1 MKQRMT
7 NKRRWPAVEMVVRAD
22 GRVLSVSGLERRGMV
37 WSGGDG
43 YRLESRRGGDVIEVG
58 LGRSDGRAM
67 AVESVEVRFTLPFLH
82 FSKVILPDGGREY
95 IFRDRALF
103 LRSQVTQVTAAN
115 DGHPFAALTDQTGSR
130 TWAFGPLTFWRESTC
145 QCVDPQLSARKAM
158 RGGHDLLTLAFRLP
172 TAGWRYGTVAEV
184 RERFFCSEREET
196 WFHAL
201 RRYAARV
208 RRGYRVRYPRS
219 SAAWDPVWC
228 TWTAWCS
235 DRMGDETV
243 RANARVAKALGIRTI
258 ILDDGWFGPGLD
270 TDDRPLT
277 LGDYEPDPAKFPD
290 LAGTIRVL
298 QREGLAV
305 LLWYAPTCLS
315 PDSRAYSRWKDH
327 RIFNDGKPVLAPNG
341 FYNLCPCDPEV
352 RDYVQSEIVRM
363 ITAYGPDG
371 FKVDLYNTLPTTPCT
386 GGGHRHD
393 TESVVEGVRRM
404 EAAIWEEVRSRCPRG
419 LLELKQNYGNIL
431 SAQYG
436 TMVRT
441 GDTAYDVDTNFHRCL
456 YLQACV
462 PVVHNDYFAGSVLER
477 PRDLAV
483 MMIKM
488 VVGGVPT
495 FSLDLVRQR
504 PETLAVL
511 KGWLDFYHAH
521 RSLWK
526 GPREPLDRRLESWRI
541 GRGRVQVVAA
551 LFGTAELR
559 LPAADS
565 IWVLNGTAHPFVYGV
580 PDRPGRYEVKVYDL
594 TGRLERTGTVDLAL
608 GSRLAVPSGGRVL
621 LTAKQGKE
629 QRP

>member
-1 MKQRMT
+1 
-7 NKRRWPAVEMVVRAD
+7 
-22 GRVLSVSGLERRGMV
+22 MV

-290 LAGTIRVL
+290 LAGTIRAL

-352 RDYVQSEIVRM
+352 RDYVQS
-363 ITAYGPDG
+363 
-371 FKVDLYNTLPTTPCT
+371 
-386 GGGHRHD
+386 
-393 TESVVEGVRRM
+393 
-404 EAAIWEEVRSRCPRG
+404 
-419 LLELKQNYGNIL
+419 
-431 SAQYG
+431 
-436 TMVRT
+436 
-441 GDTAYDVDTNFHRCL
+441 
-456 YLQACV
+456 
-462 PVVHNDYFAGSVLER
+462 
-477 PRDLAV
+477 
-483 MMIKM
+483 
-488 VVGGVPT
+488 
-495 FSLDLVRQR
+495 
-504 PETLAVL
+504 
-511 KGWLDFYHAH
+511 
-521 RSLWK
+521 
-526 GPREPLDRRLESWRI
+526 
-541 GRGRVQVVAA
+541 
-551 LFGTAELR
+551 
-559 LPAADS
+559 
-565 IWVLNGTAHPFVYGV
+565 
-580 PDRPGRYEVKVYDL
+580 
-594 TGRLERTGTVDLAL
+594 
-608 GSRLAVPSGGRVL
+608 
-621 LTAKQGKE
+621 
-629 QRP
+629 